1 MGFLFNVG
9 VAHGAQFV
17 YGANELKNGTRSM
30 GRVAG
35 RTPSLLRGGV
45 DVSAF
50 QFTEDVAVQA
60 QTLGGRDEEALVIR
74 GVGTV
79 TARTGALDERFV
91 DVYRRIG

>member
-1 MGFLFNVG
+1 
-9 VAHGAQFV
+9 
-17 YGANELKNGTRSM
+17 
-30 GRVAG
+30 
-35 RTPSLLRGGV
+35 V